1 MSTDSGWVKAAER
14 GALGDG
20 DVIGVI
26 VDGKEIA
33 LYDIEGQIFAT
44 DDICTHAYAKLSD
57 GWFDKGEIE
66 CPLHAGRFDART
78 GKATAPPCVDDLKT
92 YEVRVAGGEIQ
103 VKLD

>member
-14 GALGDG
+14 SALGDG

-92 YEVRVAGGEIQ
+92 YPVRVENGEIQ

>member
-1 MSTDSGWVKAAER
+1 MSTDGWIKAADR
-14 GALGDG
+14 GALGEG
-20 DVIGVI
+20 EVIGVI
-26 VDGKEIA
+26 VDGREIA
-33 LYDIEGQIFAT
+33 LYEMDGAIFAT

-57 GWFDKGEIE
+57 GWFDRGEIE

-92 YEVRVAGGEIQ
+92 YEVRVEGGEIK